1 MELWRFLSLNLII
14 PLVMVVAG
22 ICFRNGLPRKV
33 NWWAGYRTPMACKN
47 QETWVFAHKYLSKI
61 WIPLG
66 LIFLIISIGATIF
79 AERGTFAPE
88 TLPWIAGAQLL
99 VFFLVTFIPTE
110 IALRKAF
117 DKNGERRR

>member
-1 MELWRFLSLNLII
+1 
-14 PLVMVVAG
+14 MVVAG